1 MTDNDTQQEGA
12 KHAPLG
18 QLYGPD
24 GTVVKVSITH
34 RAEDILL
41 VVLDD
46 PGTLYDQPLA
56 GLTLESTGGRG
67 VLRTPGTGQRA
78 DTNLIRFFLDDTAD
92 VVQRREFV
100 RVVTAQR
107 VIFVDEDDKVIANT
121 VTVNISGG
129 GMLVRRPST
138 VVLEG
143 NVFFDLYLDET
154 VEGGRMSGIGKVIR
168 NVGEDTTAIGFAQ
181 ISRNDRERLIHFIFD
196 KQRVA
201 LAVTRGDSG

>member
-1 MTDNDTQQEGA
+1 MSSDERQDDGA

-18 QLYGPD
+18 QLYASD
-24 GTVVKVSITH
+24 GSVVRVSITH

-41 VVLDD
+41 VVLDE

-67 VLRTPGTGQRA
+67 VLRTPGTGQRV
-78 DTNLIRFFLDDTAD
+78 DTNLIRFFIDDSAD

-100 RVVTAQR
+100 RVVAAQR
-107 VIFVDEDDKVIANT
+107 VIFLDEDDNIICNT

-129 GMLVRRPST
+129 GMLVKRPPS

-143 NVFFDLYLDET
+143 NVFFDLYLDESIA
-154 VEGGRMSGIGKVIR
+154 EGRISCVGKVIR
-168 NVGEDTTAIGFAQ
+168 HVGDDETAIGFVD
-181 ISRNDRERLIHFIFD
+181 INRNDRERLIHFIFD

-201 LAVTRGDSG
+201 LAVTRGDAA

>member
-1 MTDNDTQQEGA
+1 MSGDNNHRAGA

-24 GTVVKVSITH
+24 GTVVKVGITH
-34 RAEDILL
+34 RTEDILL
-41 VVLDD
+41 VVLDE
-46 PGTLYDQPLA
+46 PGTLDEQPLA

-78 DTNLIRFFLDDTAD
+78 DTNLIRFFLDDAAD

-107 VIFVDEDDKVIANT
+107 VIFVDEDDRVIAKT
-121 VTVNISGG
+121 VTVNLSGG
-129 GMLVRRPST
+129 GMLVRRPSS

-154 VEGGRMSGIGKVIR
+154 VEGGRISGIGRVIR
-168 NVGEDTTAIGFAQ
+168 NVGDEDTAIGFAE
-181 ISRNDRERLIHFIFD
+181 ISRDDRERLIHFIFD
-196 KQRVA
+196 KQRMA
-201 LAVTRGDSG
+201 LAVTRGDSA

>member
-1 MTDNDTQQEGA
+1 MSDGDNHRAGA

-18 QLYGPD
+18 QLYAPD
-24 GTVVKVSITH
+24 GTAVKVGITH
-34 RAEDILL
+34 RSQDILL
-41 VVLDD
+41 VVMDD
-46 PGTLYDQPLA
+46 PGPLHEQPLA

-67 VLRTPGTGQRA
+67 VLRTMGTGQRA
-78 DTNLIRFFLDDTAD
+78 DNNLIRFFRDDTAD

-100 RVVTAQR
+100 RVITAQR
-107 VIFVDEDDKVIANT
+107 VMFVDEDDKVIAKT
-121 VTVNISGG
+121 VTVNLSGG
-129 GMLVRRPST
+129 GMLVRRPSS

-154 VEGGRMSGIGKVIR
+154 VEGGRISGIGRVIR
-168 NVGEDTTAIGFAQ
+168 NVGDEDTAIGFAQ

-201 LAVTRGDSG
+201 LAVTRGDSV